1 MLVSTGIRAETVSF
15 EGRSSNLVVPSS
27 YDSASP
33 APLVLLLHGY
43 GASGA
48 IQDAYMGFSAIA
60 DEFGFLMLNPDG
72 LVDPTGERFWNA
84 TDVCCNF
91 FGSTVN
97 DSDYLRGLIAETQ
110 EIYNINP
117 DRIYIT
123 GHSNGGFMSYRM
135 ACDHADVVAAIA
147 SLAGAT
153 YNNLL
158 ACDPSEPV
166 HVLQI
171 HGTADDTILYD
182 GTIVYPSAVGSVER
196 WNAYNGCSGIS
207 DASAPPLDLDF
218 SLVGSETS
226 VVKYVDGCEANGS
239 GELWTLQDGDHVPSL
254 SAQYARSVIEYL
266 LAHPKATVPPPKITL
281 VNSVNDTGDST
292 LSEAEAVDVS
302 VTHLLITFD
311 QDIADP
317 AGDSEGNDVTNPSN
331 YLLYEDGGNNL
342 FNTVS
347 CSGGV
352 DADDTQVTVNSVSYD
367 AGTQTATL
375 SVNSATAL
383 GGGSYRLRA
392 CSTLENSSGQALD
405 GNSDG
410 VAGDDFVRNF
420 SVLDFD
426 GDGILDGDD
435 PDDDNDGLNDTT
447 ENGTPLLDPLDPD
460 SDDDGIIDG
469 LDRSP
474 TSNTN
479 NLCYG
484 MGAIATLNMSISDN
498 MTCAAT
504 HQIDAIAPA
513 GVTNTGN
520 LLLIAPK
527 VNLGTG
533 FHVNDSGQLKIIATD
548 PTAQILPE

>member
-33 APLVLLLHGY
+33 TPLVLLLHGY

-153 YNNLL
+153 YNTLL

-182 GTIVYPSAVGSVER
+182 GTFVYPSAVGSVER

-207 DASAPPLDLDF
+207 DASAPPW
-218 SLVGSETS
+218 VAE
-226 VVKYVDGCEANGS
+226 V
-239 GELWTLQDGDHVPSL
+239 
-254 SAQYARSVIEYL
+254 
-266 LAHPKATVPPPKITL
+266 
-281 VNSVNDTGDST
+281 TG
-292 LSEAEAVDVS
+292 
-302 VTHLLITFD
+302 
-311 QDIADP
+311 
-317 AGDSEGNDVTNPSN
+317 
-331 YLLYEDGGNNL
+331 
-342 FNTVS
+342 
-347 CSGGV
+347 
-352 DADDTQVTVNSVSYD
+352 
-367 AGTQTATL
+367 
-375 SVNSATAL
+375 
-383 GGGSYRLRA
+383 
-392 CSTLENSSGQALD
+392 
-405 GNSDG
+405 
-410 VAGDDFVRNF
+410 
-420 SVLDFD
+420 
-426 GDGILDGDD
+426 
-435 PDDDNDGLNDTT
+435 
-447 ENGTPLLDPLDPD
+447 
-460 SDDDGIIDG
+460 
-469 LDRSP
+469 
-474 TSNTN
+474 
-479 NLCYG
+479 
-484 MGAIATLNMSISDN
+484 
-498 MTCAAT
+498 
-504 HQIDAIAPA
+504 
-513 GVTNTGN
+513 
-520 LLLIAPK
+520 
-527 VNLGTG
+527 
-533 FHVNDSGQLKIIATD
+533 
-548 PTAQILPE
+548 